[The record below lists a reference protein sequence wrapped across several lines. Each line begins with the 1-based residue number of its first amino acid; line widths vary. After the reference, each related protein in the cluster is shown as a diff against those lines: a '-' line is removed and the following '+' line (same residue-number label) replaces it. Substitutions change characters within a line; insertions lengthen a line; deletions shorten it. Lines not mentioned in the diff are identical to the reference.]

1 MKTLKTT
8 RRTNLGAP
16 MSLLHPFTNGTR
28 SLQGGTVE
36 AFARDCYGR
45 TRGRLAGFDLDQWD
59 ADIDDVDYVITSYA
73 TPIAWHTPRGWH
85 LVDQRFSVTTSCHQ
99 SQVRRGLATIE

>member
-16 MSLLHPFTNGTR
+16 MVNLHPFRNATR
-28 SLQGGTVE
+28 SLQGGTVD
-36 AFARDCYGR
+36 AFARDCYGC
-45 TRGRLAGFDLDQWD
+45 TRGRLAGADLDQWS
-59 ADIDDVDYVITSYA
+59 ADIDDVDYVITSFA
-73 TPIAWHTPRGWH
+73 TPIAWHTSRGWH
-85 LVDQRFSVTTSCHQ
+85 LVDQRFSPTTSGHQ